1 MSDPSAPL
9 PPEGDERTRV
19 MTGRGPAREADAAT
33 VISSSGARPPAPPP
47 AIGSGAETGTLPA
60 GSRMAE
66 FEITHLIGQGGFGAV
81 YEAWDHT
88 LERTVAIKEYLPAS
102 LSTRAHD
109 GTVSPLSEKHKETF
123 DLGMRSFINE
133 ARLLAQFDHP
143 SLLKVYRF
151 WQERGTTYMVMP
163 LYRGQTLRQAL
174 AATPAGVDEGWLMRI
189 MDGVTQALAVMHN
202 ANCYHRDIA
211 PDNIMLLEGTGRPV
225 VLDFGAARRV
235 ITDKTQ
241 AITVILKPGYAPVE
255 QYAEMPDMS
264 QGAWTD
270 VYALAAVMHVA
281 VCGRAPPPSVAR
293 LISDSYVPLAGNE
306 VLRQRY
312 SVRLLEAIDHG
323 LQVRPEARPQS
334 MGELR
339 AELGLEETTTIAPL
353 RSSGARS
360 GAAPA
365 AARGARTAPHPAP
378 PPAPGASG
386 AKLLAAGGVLALAV
400 IGGGTWW
407 WMQGRKA
414 DTVVASAPAPAAASG
429 TPATTATTA
438 TPAAAPEASPPPAPP
453 PPPPAPA
460 VRRTPLQSLE
470 ALGAGATPG
479 FGVTATPRKAEVVVG
494 RDKLDFEVR
503 SQREGFVY
511 VYLLSSGGEMFLL
524 FPNLLDKYNKIG
536 AGSTLSLPRAS
547 WPMNAGGPPGT
558 NHFAVLVSQNERDFS
573 ESGVQNDGVFPQFP
587 LTVLSALEAARAG
600 GPTPLLGKP
609 VCPSGGGC
617 QDVYGVGTFKI
628 VEK

>member
-9 PPEGDERTRV
+9 PPEGGDDRTQV

-33 VISSSGARPPAPPP
+33 VVSSPGARPPAPPP
-47 AIGSGAETGTLPA
+47 AAGGGAETGTLPA

-88 LERTVAIKEYLPAS
+88 LERTVAIKEYLPTS

-163 LYRGQTLRQAL
+163 LYRGQTMRQAL
-174 AATPAGVDEGWLMRI
+174 AAMPAGVDEGWLMRV

-211 PDNIMLLEGTGRPV
+211 PDNIMLLEGSGRPV

-365 AARGARTAPHPAP
+365 AARGPKTTPQPMPA
-378 PPAPGASG
+378 PAPGTG
-386 AKLLAAGGVLALAV
+386 GNGRLLAAGGVLALAV

-414 DTVVASAPAPAAASG
+414 DTVVASAPPPVAVPAAPA
-429 TPATTATTA
+429 P
-438 TPAAAPEASPPPAPP
+438 APEPPPPAPP
-453 PPPPAPA
+453 APPPAPA

-470 ALGAGATPG
+470 ALGAGATAG
-479 FGVTATPRKAEVVVG
+479 FGVTATPRKAEVAVG
-494 RDKLDFEVR
+494 KDKLDFEVR
-503 SQREGFVY
+503 SQRDGYVY

-524 FPNLLDKYNKIG
+524 FPNLLDKYNKIT

-587 LTVLSALEAARAG
+587 LTVLSALESARPG

-609 VCPSGGGC
+609 VCPSGSGC

>member
-1 MSDPSAPL
+1 VSAPATPL
-9 PPEGDERTRV
+9 PSEGSDDRTQV

-33 VISSSGARPPAPPP
+33 VISSPGAMPAAPAP
-47 AIGSGAETGTLPA
+47 AAGGGAETGTLPA

-88 LERTVAIKEYLPAS
+88 LERTVAIKEYLPTS
-102 LSTRAHD
+102 LSTRAQD

-163 LYRGQTLRQAL
+163 LYRGQTMRQAL

-312 SVRLLEAIDHG
+312 SVRLLETIDHG

-339 AELGLEETTTIAPL
+339 AELGLEETTTITPL

-360 GAAPA
+360 SSTAPA
-365 AARGARTAPHPAP
+365 AARGPKAAPHPAP
-378 PPAPGASG
+378 SPAGG
-386 AKLLAAGGVLALAV
+386 TTGNTKLLAAVGVLALAV

-407 WMQGRKA
+407 WMQGRRA
-414 DTVVASAPAPAAASG
+414 DTQVASVPAPAPAAA
-429 TPATTATTA
+429 PAA
-438 TPAAAPEASPPPAPP
+438 PAAAPEPPPAPAAA
-453 PPPPAPA
+453 PPAPA

-470 ALGAGATPG
+470 ALVAGATAG
-479 FGVTATPRKAEVVVG
+479 FGVMATPRKAEVAVG

-503 SQREGFVY
+503 SQRDGFVY

-524 FPNLLDKYNKIG
+524 FPNLLDKYNKIS
-536 AGSTLSLPRAS
+536 AGGTLSLPRAS